1 MRIIENIPQPGAIPQ
16 GCVLSIGNFD
26 GVHAGHQQIIA
37 RVKSL
42 AEKFDAPSVIMT
54 FDPHPVAILHPQ
66 RSPGILTPLEFKQH
80 IIQRFGIDYM
90 IVIKDS
96 FKLLNMSPAAFIDD
110 FLVNTINPAS
120 VVEGDNF
127 NFGYGR
133 SGNSQT
139 LRDMGRQRG
148 FGVEILNPL
157 KMDIKSQSNVI
168 CSSSLIRQLLET
180 GQVAD
185 AAALLT
191 RPYKL
196 IGKTVKGRGKGKE
209 LGFPTANI
217 DSENQI
223 VPDEGVYAGFVY
235 LADDF
240 HSAIESR
247 EKIPAAFSIGR
258 AKTFLTDNPLLVEAH
273 LLVENPG
280 DLYGKYL
287 AMDFIE
293 KIRNQQRF
301 GSEKEL
307 SAQIKRDCDNVLEI
321 LGNFKG

>member
-1 MRIIENIPQPGAIPQ
+1 MKIIENIPDRGAIPA
-16 GCVLSIGNFD
+16 GSVLSIGNFD
-26 GVHAGHQQIIA
+26 GIHAGHQQIIA

-42 AEKFDAPSVIMT
+42 AGKFNASSVIMT
-54 FDPHPVAILHPQ
+54 FDPHPVAILHPH
-66 RSPGILTPLEFKQH
+66 RTLGVLTPLEFKQY
-80 IIQRFGIDYM
+80 IIRQLGIDYM

-96 FKLLNMSPAAFIDD
+96 FKLLNMSPSAFIDD

-148 FGVEILNPL
+148 FGVEILEPL
-157 KMDIKSQSNVI
+157 KVDIKSQSNVI

-185 AAALLT
+185 AAILLT

-196 IGKTVKGRGKGKE
+196 IGKTVKGRGKGRE

-235 LADDF
+235 VADDF
-240 HSAIESR
+240 HSAIDAH

-287 AMDFIE
+287 AMDFID

-307 SAQIKRDCDNVLEI
+307 SVQIKKDCDSALNI
-321 LGNFKG
+321 LSNFKG